1 MLVTVLTILLLHGLG
16 RDELAWEFNAESLNQ
31 NTFAPSMGAISLK
44 ADGALEFLAG
54 GEGLLRNGK
63 QPALTQLINTPNG
76 TFPKRKVSLEA
87 WVVVDRPQA
96 WGGIVGAFEDN
107 GDFER
112 GWLLGIHNKR
122 FCFAIATEEQGRLE
136 YLTAPQPLR
145 KGEWAHVVGTYDGK
159 TSRLYVNGEEAAF
172 SDAPGGDVI
181 YAPDH
186 ILTVGAYK
194 DTNEDHPLTGTLLR
208 ARMHDN
214 QIKPGEI
221 KRRYNKE
228 SRELPALPAPALR
241 GIPSRWPTDYQ
252 SRINAAID
260 RGVTRLMEEQAR
272 DGSWSQHHQK
282 YRAGMTTLAVYALLK
297 SGISVTHP
305 SVQAALRFIYRE
317 EPHHTYTAGV
327 AMMLMRHLI
336 EHGDPDNKPIYMERA
351 ERIIDRVLEW
361 ERRDPDTGWA
371 YPEGNHD
378 LSCTQYAALALW
390 SAHELEI
397 KTPRNVYIR
406 MVNALHHH
414 YGGLEG
420 EFPAA
425 PGSGLKP
432 HLTKGYR
439 YRGDRNDSRSMSTA
453 AITICRV
460 AEICAGKHLGST
472 TRKFAQQQ
480 LTQAIN
486 WLDHN
491 WSMTSDPNGYDFYY
505 YLYGVERAAGLPG
518 MEDSIRP
525 DWYFEGAEFLLGQQT
540 DSGGWHNQSNTAFAL
555 LFLVKA
561 TAAMT
566 GKKATVLGHTAGKTS
581 GPLHYRVHG
590 NMELTLFLTGID
602 QGVLAS
608 YAAQPAPKT
617 GLRVVKVEYLI
628 NGKRRA
634 RVNADPLN
642 PWDHQRFPSKIR
654 FKHPQTVQIEVLA
667 TVVALDEYP
676 DNYNKTTELRSQPMS
691 YKIERNQEELLRDAK
706 PYLGK
711 NILRQQPTTLHASS
725 EDSGRGIGFLLDNI
739 HSTYWKPSPNDAR
752 PWVRI
757 DLQKPTR
764 CTNLVLSQAVASR
777 SQINHWNPIK
787 DIKVT
792 INGRYEVLAT
802 LHSDAIIPTRLE
814 LNVKKPIQSLT
825 IQILSRWNGQ
835 AGNVGWAEI
844 ALER

>member
-1 MLVTVLTILLLHGLG
+1 MLVIVLTILLLHAPG
-16 RDELAWEFNAESLNQ
+16 RNELAWEFNAESLNQ
-31 NTFAPSMGAISLK
+31 NTFAPSIGAISLK
-44 ADGALEFLAG
+44 ANGALEFLAG

-76 TFPKRKVSLEA
+76 VFPKRKMSLEA
-87 WVVVDRPQA
+87 WVVVDRLEA
-96 WGGIVGAFEDN
+96 WGGIIGAFEDN

-159 TSRLYVNGEEAAF
+159 TSRLYVNGEEVAF

-186 ILTVGAYK
+186 ILTVGSYK

-208 ARMHDN
+208 AKMHDN

-221 KRRYNKE
+221 NRHFSKE
-228 SRELPALPAPALR
+228 SRELPALPTPAMR
-241 GIPSRWPTDYQ
+241 GIPSHWPANYQ
-252 SRINAAID
+252 STINTAID
-260 RGVTRLMEEQAR
+260 RGVTRLIEEQAR
-272 DGSWSQHHQK
+272 DGSWGQHHPK
-282 YRAGMTTLAVYALLK
+282 YRAGMTTLAVYALVK
-297 SGISVTHP
+297 SGVSVAHP
-305 SVQAALRFIYRE
+305 SVQAALRFIYQEDPR
-317 EPHHTYTAGV
+317 HTYTAGV
-327 AMMLMRHLI
+327 AMMLLRHLI
-336 EHGDPDNKPIYMERA
+336 EHGDPDNKAIYMERA

-361 ERRDPDTGWA
+361 ERRDPDTGWG
-371 YPEGNHD
+371 YPEGNND

-397 KTPRNVYIR
+397 KTPRNVYMR
-406 MVNALHHH
+406 MVNALNRH

-425 PGSGLKP
+425 PGSGFRP

-453 AITICRV
+453 AITVCRV
-460 AEICAGKHLGST
+460 AEICAGKHLGTT
-472 TRKFAQQQ
+472 TRRFAEQQ
-480 LTQAIN
+480 LTQAVN

-518 MEDSIRP
+518 MEDRIRP
-525 DWYFEGAEFLLGQQT
+525 DWYFEGAEFLLRQQT
-540 DSGGWHNQSNTAFAL
+540 GSGGWRNQSNTAFAL

-566 GKKATVLGHTAGKTS
+566 GKKATILGHTAEETT
-581 GPLHYRVHG
+581 GPLHFRVHG
-590 NMELTLFLTGID
+590 NMEVTLFMTGID
-602 QGVLAS
+602 QGVLAR

-617 GLRVVKVEYLI
+617 GLRVVRVEYLI
-628 NGKRRA
+628 NGEPRA
-634 RVNADPLN
+634 RVNADPLK

-654 FKHPQTVQIEVLA
+654 FKHPQTVQVEVLA
-667 TVVALDEYP
+667 TVVALGEYP
-676 DNYNKTTELRSQPMS
+676 DNYNKTTELRSKPMS
-691 YKIERNQEELLRDAK
+691 YKVERSQKDLLRDSQ
-706 PYLGK
+706 PYFGK
-711 NILRQQPTTLHASS
+711 NILRQQPTTLYASS
-725 EDSGRGIGFLLDNI
+725 EDAGHGIGFLLDNV
-739 HSTYWKPSPNDAR
+739 HSTHWKPISTDAQ

-757 DLQKPTR
+757 DLQRPTR
-764 CTNLVLSQAVASR
+764 CTNVVLSQAVASR
-777 SQINHWNPIK
+777 SQTANWNPIK
-787 DIKVT
+787 DIKIT

-814 LNVKKPIQSLT
+814 LNVKKPIQSLRV
-825 IQILSRWNGQ
+825 QILSRWNGQ
-835 AGNVGWAEI
+835 TGNVGWAEI
-844 ALER
+844 ALEP